1 MPADPRLIRLLGGPD
16 TAWLLARARRRLE
29 RGHPLTGSVT
39 HSGPTDAERAAVARL
54 LGRPSRT
61 GTALTVRWEAV
72 DDVLR
77 RSGAHPSGLAD
88 AVTVLG
94 GPLRDLPAEVARQTA
109 AWQAAMAPLD
119 AVVDECPELSEW
131 AERLRR
137 SGAVRRLVG
146 TPEDAGLLVGRLATV
161 LRELPAPGDQI
172 GRFAERLLGDA
183 HGLDADRPL
192 TTLVLGAARCLGGL
206 PGGSGSTWR
215 REVWAAVG
223 LLVDDLSAT
232 VLTLRLPGHALSPTG
247 RALEQLGAAGQP
259 AVVTLRQLATGGR
272 WYGDVDDL
280 VVSVCENPFVVGLA
294 ADRLG
299 ADSSP
304 LVCAGGQPGAAAVR
318 LLRDLAA
325 AGARLRYHGDFDWGG
340 IRIGNFLTGRFPLTP
355 WRFDAASYLAEV
367 RPTGRPLTG
376 TPVDAAWDPALREAM
391 TAHGHTV
398 EEERV
403 ADALVADLDSRR
415 TREIPSPL
423 TSDHADARS

>member
-1 MPADPRLIRLLGGPD
+1 MPVDPRLARLLDGPD

-29 RGHPLTGSVT
+29 RGQPLTGPVT
-39 HSGPTDAERAAVARL
+39 HSGPTDAERTAIARL
-54 LGRPSRT
+54 LGRPAPSGGSVT
-61 GTALTVRWEAV
+61 LRWEAV

-77 RSGAHPSGLAD
+77 RSGVHPAGLAD
-88 AVTVLG
+88 AVIVLG
-94 GPLRDLPAEVARQTA
+94 GPLRDRAAEETRQAA

-119 AVVDECPELSEW
+119 AVAAERPGLAEW
-131 AERLRR
+131 VERLRR
-137 SGAVRRLVG
+137 TGLVRRLAG
-146 TPEDAGLLVGRLATV
+146 TPEDAALLVGRLATV
-161 LRELPAPGDQI
+161 VSELPAPGDQI

-183 HGLDADRPL
+183 HALDADRPL
-192 TTLVLGAARCLGGL
+192 TTLVLGAARRLGGVAE
-206 PGGSGSTWR
+206 GAGSTWR
-215 REVWAAVG
+215 RDVWAAVG
-223 LLVDDLSAT
+223 LLADDLSAT
-232 VLTLRLPGHALSPTG
+232 VLTLGLPGHPRSPIG

-259 AVVTLRQLATGGR
+259 AVVTLRQLTTGER
-272 WYGDVDDL
+272 WYGDVGDR
-280 VVSVCENPFVVGLA
+280 VVSVCENPVVVGLA

-299 ADSSP
+299 PACAP
-304 LVCAGGQPGAAAVR
+304 LVCVGGQPGAAAVR
-318 LLRDLAA
+318 LLGDLAA
-325 AGARLRYHGDFDWGG
+325 GGACLRYHGDFDWGG
-340 IRIGNFLTGRFPLTP
+340 IRIGNFLLGRLPLIP